1 MSNCA
6 CCHRPWGEIPTFSRP
21 RERGLPEIDKYSV
34 CNECKP
40 HAGHH
45 MQMNTEHV
53 KAWEA
58 LTERLRAEHAAQLSQ
73 LRVEIAQVRQELVS
87 RPEKIVDRYIEA
99 DVLEAAQN
107 EAQRAFRSRENAWQ
121 ALTEVRLLHRETD
134 DVKCRCGVRIDRC
147 AVAKIVERYPGLRR
161 WEEEQVSRLRRG
173 EPHALPDAHP
183 AVLDRRWLL
192 PGEYDDDSVAA
203 GTGD

>member
-1 MSNCA
+1 
-6 CCHRPWGEIPTFSRP
+6 
-21 RERGLPEIDKYSV
+21 
-34 CNECKP
+34 
-40 HAGHH
+40 

-58 LTERLRAEHAAQLSQ
+58 LTARRSSEHAAQLSQ